1 MSSLSLGAYGLVAV
15 IVLLVLRVPI
25 GVALGGVGFVGIW
38 LFAGPRA
45 AWGMLSEVPYEFIA
59 HWTLSSVPMFLLMG
73 YVAFHSGITV
83 GIFNAARVWMGRLPG
98 GLAVATV
105 SGAAGFAAVT
115 GSSIASAAAMGRI
128 AVPEMTRN
136 GYDPG
141 LATGTVAAA
150 GTIGAM
156 IPPSILMI
164 IFGIFA
170 EVSIA
175 RLFMGGVIP
184 GLLTAAFFC
193 AVIVLRVR
201 MRPSLAPGLARRPTW
216 GEKFASLSG
225 VWPFAVLVIGV
236 IGGLF
241 GGIFTPT
248 EAGAVGASLAILISL
263 AQGKLTWPLFVT
275 SVRETLFST
284 AAVFFIAMGAAL
296 LTRFLSFTGLPAT
309 LSDLVTAMD
318 LGVIPL
324 IFAIA
329 LLYVFLGMFLDPL
342 GCMLLT
348 LPILL
353 PILETQ
359 QVDLIWF
366 GSLLVKFLEIGLI
379 TPPVGLNVFV
389 IKGVVGNIASVAT
402 IFRGVI
408 WFLLADV
415 ALVVLLILLPDLVMF
430 LPGLMD

>member
-1 MSSLSLGAYGLVAV
+1 MSSLALGAYGLIAV
-15 IVLLVLRVPI
+15 LVLLVLRVPI
-25 GVALGGVGFVGIW
+25 GVALGGTGFIGIW

-73 YVAFHSGITV
+73 YVAFHSGLTV
-83 GIFNAARVWMGRLPG
+83 GIFNAAQVWLGRLPG

-115 GSSIASAAAMGRI
+115 GSSIAAAAAMGRI

-175 RLFMGGVIP
+175 KLFVGGVIP
-184 GLLTAAFFC
+184 GLLTALFFC
-193 AVIVLRVR
+193 IVIMARVW
-201 MRPSLAPGLARRPTW
+201 MRPALAPGLTYRPTW
-216 GEKFASLSG
+216 GEKFASLRG
-225 VWPFAVLVIGV
+225 VWPFAVLVVGV

-241 GGIFTPT
+241 GGVFTPT
-248 EAGAVGASLAILISL
+248 EAGAVGASLSIVIAM
-263 AQGKLTWPLFVT
+263 AQRALTWKLFLTAVK
-275 SVRETLFST
+275 ETLFST

-309 LSDLVTAMD
+309 LSDFVTALD
-318 LGVIPL
+318 LGVVSL

-353 PILETQ
+353 PILEAQ
-359 QVDLIWF
+359 NVDLIWF
-366 GSLLVKFLEIGLI
+366 GILLVKFLEIGLV

-389 IKGVVGNIASVAT
+389 IKGVVGDIASVAT
-402 IFRGVI
+402 IFKGVA
-408 WFLLADV
+408 WFLVADIVLLA
-415 ALVVLLILLPDLVMF
+415 LLILWPDIVMF
-430 LPGLMD
+430 LPNLVD